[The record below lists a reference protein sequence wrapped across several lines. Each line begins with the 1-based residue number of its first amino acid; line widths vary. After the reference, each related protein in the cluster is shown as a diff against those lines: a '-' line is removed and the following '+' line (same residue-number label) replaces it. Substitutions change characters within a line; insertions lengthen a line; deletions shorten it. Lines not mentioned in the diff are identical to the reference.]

1 VDPKGGASVETV
13 HIDTDQLAKYI
24 QWKMGEQDLSL
35 RQAAHKAKV
44 SPATLSRILKKGKKR
59 PQPDV
64 DTLARIVRWVN
75 VPIEKIIETASG
87 NRAEGQTGG
96 NTLEAIQVH
105 LRADKNLSAEAAHA
119 IAELVKVAYA
129 QFANPRRGKA

>member
-1 VDPKGGASVETV
+1 METV
-13 HIDTDQLAKYI
+13 HIDIDQLAKYI
-24 QWKMGEQDLSL
+24 QWKMAEEDLSL

-44 SPATLSRILKKGKKR
+44 SPATLSRILKKGKKH

-75 VPIEKIIETASG
+75 VPIEKIIETPSG
-87 NRAEGQTGG
+87 NRAENQTSG

-105 LRADKNLSAEAAHA
+105 LRADKNLSAEAARA
-119 IAELVKVAYA
+119 IADMVKVAYA
-129 QFANPRRGKA
+129 QFAKPRRGSA